1 MQNIKTI
8 LQLIFKIKHKESTL
22 KGKTESR
29 RIFSKKIYKY
39 KADIGSK
46 TNTPFFHFNTY
57 LDICTSFLLKAMIP
71 NLRISMNCTSSKKNN
86 YLVGSQVTLIK
97 SLTFRM

>member
-8 LQLIFKIKHKESTL
+8 LQLIFKIKHKECTL

-29 RIFSKKIYKY
+29 RIFSKKKNYKD

-57 LDICTSFLLKAMIP
+57 LDICTSFLLKTMIP
-71 NLRISMNCTSSKKNN
+71 NLSISMSCISSKKNN
-86 YLVGSQVTLIK
+86 YLVGS
-97 SLTFRM
+97 